1 MIWKR
6 RKSGPEQ
13 DELWQQ
19 AFDTTGTFSRERK
32 QQLLQSIHQRMNAAG
47 NRRRKIMYISAGAAA
62 AVLSAFIVRF
72 TLTGNKLVP
81 VTQWNMVASNEE
93 RKKIEL
99 ADGSVI
105 WLAPYTTVKL
115 YPAFTSHRNVV
126 LEEGTAFFEVAQDK
140 EHPFA
145 VTANRQQVQ
154 VLGTRFTISMKD
166 TVDLNLVVKDGKVA
180 LSNQSGRLIV
190 NGGEQVSTLKAAA
203 GAVAPVPEALADWW
217 LQHEVRFMDITL
229 NELLDN
235 VEAYYHVKL
244 DRKNVRRNT
253 RVTLTWSFSQTLE
266 ENLAVLNL
274 LTGYNIH

>member
-6 RKSGPEQ
+6 RKNGPEQ

-19 AFDTTGTFSRERK
+19 AFDITGTITGERK
-32 QQLLQSIHQRMNAAG
+32 QQLLQSIHQRMNTG
-47 NRRRKIMYISAGAAA
+47 SNRRRKVIYISAGAAA
-62 AVLSAFIVRF
+62 AVLTAFVVRF
-72 TLTGNKLVP
+72 TWMSNKLVP
-81 VTQWNMVASNEE
+81 VAEWNMVASNEE
-93 RKKIEL
+93 KKKIEL

-105 WLAPYTTVKL
+105 WLAPHSAVKL

-126 LEEGTAFFEVAQDK
+126 LEKGTAFFEVAQDK

-145 VTANRQQVQ
+145 VAVNRQQVQ
-154 VLGTRFTISMKD
+154 VLGTRFTITLKD
-166 TVDLNLVVKDGKVA
+166 TVDVNLVVKDGKVA
-180 LSNQSGRLIV
+180 LTSGSGQVIV
-190 NGGEQVSTLKAAA
+190 KGGEQVSTWQATA
-203 GAVAPVPEALADWW
+203 GTVTPVPEVLADWW

-235 VEAYYHVKL
+235 IETYYHVKL
-244 DRKNVRRNT
+244 SRKNVQRDT

>member
-1 MIWKR
+1 MIRKR
-6 RKSGPEQ
+6 RKNGPEQ

-19 AFDTTGTFSRERK
+19 AFNTTGTMTSERK
-32 QQLLQSIHQRMNAAG
+32 QQLLQSVHQRMNTG
-47 NRRRKIMYISAGAAA
+47 SSRRRKVMYISAGAAA
-62 AVLSAFIVRF
+62 AVLTAFVVRF
-72 TLTGNKLVP
+72 TWISNKLVP
-81 VTQWNMVASNEE
+81 VTEWNMVASNEE
-93 RKKIEL
+93 KKKIEL

-105 WLAPYTTVKL
+105 WLAPHSTVKL

-126 LEEGTAFFEVAQDK
+126 LEKGTAFFEVAQDK

-145 VTANRQQVQ
+145 VTVNRQQVQ
-154 VLGTRFTISMKD
+154 VLGTRFTLTMKD
-166 TVDLNLVVKDGKVA
+166 TVDVNLMVKDGKVA
-180 LSNQSGRLIV
+180 LTNGNRQVIV
-190 NGGEQVSTLKAAA
+190 KGGEQVSTWQATA
-203 GAVAPVPEALADWW
+203 GTVISVPEVLADWW

-229 NELLDN
+229 HELLDN

-244 DRKNVRRNT
+244 SRKNVHRDT

>member
-6 RKSGPEQ
+6 RKNGPEQ

-19 AFDTTGTFSRERK
+19 AFDTTGTITGERK
-32 QQLLQSIHQRMNAAG
+32 QQLLQSIHQRINSSS
-47 NRRRKIMYISAGAAA
+47 NRRRKILYISAGAAA
-62 AVLSAFIVRF
+62 AVLTAFVVRVAW
-72 TLTGNKLVP
+72 TGNKLTP
-81 VTQWNMVASNEE
+81 VSKWNMVASNEE

-105 WLAPYTTVKL
+105 WLAPHSAVKL

-126 LEEGTAFFEVAQDK
+126 LEKGTAFFEVAQDK

-145 VTANRQQVQ
+145 VAVNRQQVQ
-154 VLGTRFTISMKD
+154 VLGTRFTISIKD
-166 TVDLNLVVKDGKVA
+166 TVDVNLVVKDGKVA
-180 LSNQSGRLIV
+180 LSNQSGRVIV
-190 NGGEQVSTLKAAA
+190 NGGEQVSTLQSAA
-203 GAVAPVPEALADWW
+203 GAVATVPEALADWW

-229 NELLDN
+229 HELLDN
-235 VEAYYHVKL
+235 IEAYYHVQL
-244 DRKNVRRNT
+244 NRKNIQRNT

-266 ENLAVLNL
+266 ENLNVLNL